1 MQLTHIIDGRL
12 KELSKDLEWEKAL
25 KDVAEAIAKEKVK
38 ATRTAKKKVAAAK
51 KARALAE
58 SKSAKL
64 EVQLGGTELKL
75 AEAQSLN
82 TALAEELANLK
93 AALEACED
101 KWYNEGF
108 ADADNSVEPV
118 VRQAQKLG
126 F

>member
-12 KELSKDLEWEKAL
+12 KELSEDLEREKAL

-58 SKSAKL
+58 SKSVEL

-75 AEAQSLN
+75 AEA
-82 TALAEELANLK
+82 
-93 AALEACED
+93 
-101 KWYNEGF
+101 
-108 ADADNSVEPV
+108 
-118 VRQAQKLG
+118 
-126 F
+126 

>member
-12 KELSKDLEWEKAL
+12 KELSEDLEREKAL

-58 SKSAKL
+58 SKSVEL

-93 AALEACED
+93 ATLEACED

>member
-118 VRQAQKLG
+118 VCQAQKLG

>member
-58 SKSAKL
+58 SKSVEL

-108 ADADNSVEPV
+108 ADADNSVKPV

>member
-12 KELSKDLEWEKAL
+12 KELFEDLEREKAL

-58 SKSAKL
+58 SKSVEL

-108 ADADNSVEPV
+108 ADANNSVKPV